1 MSTDV
6 MRLDPQVEAMV
17 DARIQRAVDA
27 ALARQRTEMV
37 SSPQAF
43 EAAMATAEKI
53 AQTGILG
60 TQDKGV
66 VLKLYLLAKDEGIS
80 VTQVQSRWHVW
91 DQGGKITTQRKAESM
106 LADFRRAGGLVKWL
120 ETTPGRVSAAFKAP
134 NEEPFVVTAD
144 DTTVKRAGLG
154 GRPIHG
160 TYGEDMK
167 VWYVVRRGIRR
178 AMPECLTG
186 DPLDGDE
193 AAEVGTSD
201 NFDVPANWQAVEPER
216 PTPGTPAAQE
226 RTPAVDVRT
235 EMKKAASDSKKLW
248 HPEGKPTK
256 DDYTPAWAWLSI
268 RVGAPIAGPGD
279 ITADTLD
286 LAREVLALGK
296 EGVLLCLSE
305 HKAQQDAV
313 SADVVDAEF
322 EEAPDNDDPF
332 DGVA

>member
-1 MSTDV
+1 MGESTSV
-6 MRLDPQVEAMV
+6 VKLDPQMEAMV
-17 DARIQRAVDA
+17 DARIQRAVDV
-27 ALARQRTEMV
+27 ALARQRTEMMGSV
-37 SSPQAF
+37 QGF

-53 AQTGILG
+53 AMTGILG
-60 TQDKGV
+60 TQDNRV

-134 NEEPFVVTAD
+134 GEEPFVVTAD

-216 PTPGTPAAQE
+216 PVPGASAPQE
-226 RTPAVDVRT
+226 QAPVVDVAT
-235 EMKKAASDSKKLW
+235 EMKKAASASKKLW

-256 DDYTPAWAWLSI
+256 DDYAPAWAWLSI
-268 RVGAPIAGPGD
+268 RVGAPVTGPGD
-279 ITADTLD
+279 VTAETLD

-296 EGVLLCLSE
+296 EEVLLRLAD
-305 HKAQQDAV
+305 HKAQAD
-313 SADVVDAEF
+313 ADVVDAEVDS
-322 EEAPDNDDPF
+322 DNDDPF
-332 DGVA
+332 DNVS